1 MTRKELTALIHK
13 KRSFLC
19 VGLDTDIERIPDH
32 LKEKSEDP
40 VFEFNRQIIDA
51 TIDYA
56 IAYKPNTSFYESRG
70 NRGWQSLEKTIDY
83 LKKHPKGPV
92 FTIADAKRGDIGNT
106 AKHYARAF
114 FEQMPFDAI
123 TVNPYMGHDS
133 VQPFLDFPGK
143 WAIVLGLTSNP
154 GALDFQILQPQLP
167 VLLEKMGIKTCYWK
181 KLYEVVIEQSMQ
193 WGNTGNMM
201 FVVGAT
207 QADQV
212 SNIRDLVPDHFFL
225 IPGVGAQGGKLDDIA
240 AKAMNKD
247 VGIIV
252 NASRSII
259 YASPGADFDQ
269 QAGNA
274 AKALQQQMETIL
286 DQFLIQS
293 PLTH

>member
-1 MTRKELTALIHK
+1 MTRKELITLIHK

-32 LKEKSEDP
+32 LKEQFEDP
-40 VFEFNRQIIDA
+40 VFEFNRKIIDA

-56 IAYKPNTSFYESRG
+56 VAYKPNTSFYESLG
-70 NRGWQSLEKTIDY
+70 SKGWQSLEKTIDY
-83 LKKHPKGPV
+83 IKKHPKGPL
-92 FTIADAKRGDIGNT
+92 FAIADAKRGDIGNT

-114 FEQMPFDAI
+114 FQQMPFDAL
-123 TVNPYMGHDS
+123 TVNPYMGYDS
-133 VQPFLDFPGK
+133 VQPFLDFSGK
-143 WAIVLGLTSNP
+143 WTILLGLTSNP

-167 VLLEKMGIKTCYWK
+167 LLLEKMGIKTCYWK

-207 QADQV
+207 QVDQLAG
-212 SNIRDLVPDHFFL
+212 IRDLVPDHFFL
-225 IPGVGAQGGKLDDIA
+225 IPGVGAQGGKLQDIA

-259 YASPGADFDQ
+259 YASSGTDFDQ
-269 QAGNA
+269 QAENA
-274 AKALQQQMETIL
+274 AKALQQQMEAIL
-286 DQFLIQS
+286 DQFVNQS
-293 PLTH
+293 P